1 LSLPKRNRGQLPHDD
16 IWHPSF
22 LSLAAWQANSPFVP
36 SLQDLPVHSFV
47 PGHPPFICTVP
58 LKASDFKMI
67 NTCLFFIA
75 ALAAV
80 ALGHVEHE
88 QKPIAGPHKSLWYN
102 TLEKLPGDG
111 GTQVCRHTPG
121 GRGLPGTDEPRP
133 ILFFLASQPSAVY
146 PITHVWPVTVRNTTS
161 LS

>member
-1 LSLPKRNRGQLPHDD
+1 MSLPNKNIIQLPHDD

-36 SLQDLPVHSFV
+36 LLQDLLVHSLVLADPSFLY
-47 PGHPPFICTVP
+47 TVS
-58 LKASDFKMI
+58 LKGSDLTMI
-67 NTCLFFIA
+67 NTCLSCIA

-80 ALGHVEHE
+80 AIGHVEHE

-111 GTQVCRHTPG
+111 GTQVCRHTPQG
-121 GRGLPGTDEPRP
+121 
-133 ILFFLASQPSAVY
+133 
-146 PITHVWPVTVRNTTS
+146 
-161 LS
+161 